1 MESTHDSLYRQLA
14 VVKFLF
20 AEKETVR
27 NIHKQLGNV
36 CGYAAVDMG
45 IVGHW
50 AKSVTGGE
58 VGEVQLLGVPCS
70 S

>member
-14 VVKFLF
+14 VVEFLF

-36 CGYAAVDMG
+36 CGYAAVDRST
-45 IVGHW
+45 VGHW
-50 AKSVTGGE
+50 AKRVTGGE
-58 VGEVQLLGVPCS
+58 VGKAQRV
-70 S
+70 